1 MLNKLT
7 LYLCAIVP
15 LTGAL
20 SACSSDNVS
29 ADIPEQGFG
38 VTFTAREASRATLT
52 SDLNITDNTFVVY
65 GDMVQTS
72 TPTATPT
79 TVFDATPVTYAD
91 GKWSYANLQYWFPS
105 HTYSFVAL
113 HPAADNNVSDINY
126 QNSQLSFTYTYPDD
140 YTQATDLLVANHR
153 RRYSDNRTDNGSGTI
168 NPVEFNFRH
177 LMARLDFVAN
187 VDPAIGNGSVTI
199 HSISLRNVNTQATY
213 TVLPATTTSQ
223 TDDFTTSAWS
233 NQSELSDNIFTI
245 TEEVTLPDRT
255 GTPTVYSHAY
265 FPATS
270 NPLLVIPQEV
280 PQDVEVVISY
290 TRTPQGGSPEY
301 VPTAVSKLFSTTV
314 AAHQGKWEAG
324 KSYSYSFTIG
334 VDDLIIFSTPTVQTW
349 SDSEGGNYI
358 I

>member
-168 NPVEFNFRH
+168 TGTINPVEFNFRH
-177 LMARLDFVAN
+177 LMARINFTGN
-187 VDPAIGNGSVTI
+187 VNAALTSNVTF
-199 HSISLRNVNTQATY
+199 HSITISGLYGKSTY
-213 TVLPATTTSQ
+213 TVTPASVSQ
-223 TDDFTTSAWS
+223 TATLTDDYTEDWTSV
-233 NQSELSDNIFTI
+233 T
-245 TEEVTLPDRT
+245 TEEPTTIVKKTFSGQSSEVAPGNNIKMFPDDD
-255 GTPTVYSHAY
+255 
-265 FPATS
+265 
-270 NPLLVIPQEV
+270 PLLLLPQEL
-280 PQDVEVVISY
+280 PQNVTVTIDYSIDGNHKTASTNLYGTAMLAHSGEWLPRKTYNYNFSVGVN
-290 TRTPQGGSPEY
+290 EY
-301 VPTAVSKLFSTTV
+301 
-314 AAHQGKWEAG
+314 
-324 KSYSYSFTIG
+324 
-334 VDDLIIFSTPTVQTW
+334 IIFSQPTVNEW
-349 SDSEGGNYI
+349 KESAGGNYVI
-358 I
+358 AD